1 MWCGD
6 KMPPMNGKKSK
17 GGVSQKTSTHR
28 LVLVRQ
34 GKASWLPI
42 RLMSVEDAC
51 RKAGLEVNSE

>member
-1 MWCGD
+1 MN

>member
-1 MWCGD
+1 MN

-34 GKASWLPI
+34 GKASWLPL